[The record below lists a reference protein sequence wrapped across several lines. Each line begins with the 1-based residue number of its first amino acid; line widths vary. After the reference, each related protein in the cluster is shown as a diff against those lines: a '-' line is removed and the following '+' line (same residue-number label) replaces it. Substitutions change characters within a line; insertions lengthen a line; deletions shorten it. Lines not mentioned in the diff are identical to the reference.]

1 MSNYA
6 IFCLTEIWLRPNI
19 GSSDYFPP
27 GFVVYRRDRDLFQGA
42 GAGGGVL
49 VAVDSS
55 RRRQD
60 LENFPESLFVE
71 IEYAKRER
79 VLIGL
84 FYLPPEKP
92 PGDFQR
98 CLVGLEKLNELQ
110 ACNVLTDNFY

>member
-27 GFVVYRRDRDLFQGA
+27 GFVVYRHDRDLFQGA

-84 FYLPPEKP
+84 FYLPQKSH
-92 PGDFQR
+92 
-98 CLVGLEKLNELQ
+98 LVIFSVVWLG
-110 ACNVLTDNFY
+110 